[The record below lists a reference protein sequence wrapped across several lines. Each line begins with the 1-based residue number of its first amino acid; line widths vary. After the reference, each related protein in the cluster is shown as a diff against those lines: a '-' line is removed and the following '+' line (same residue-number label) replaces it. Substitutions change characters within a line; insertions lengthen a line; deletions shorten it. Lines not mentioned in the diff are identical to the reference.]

1 MTIVSGD
8 LSEGTGSAGTQK
20 GRKGKSR
27 RNSNQERQAGNSE
40 SEGSSMNDIP
50 VEKNGV
56 ISVCDIE
63 LLAEEDKAVPDSKL
77 ASYNIEEEY
86 IGFGVGLSAGFD
98 RYSQSNG
105 FNSGGV
111 NMGVRLCYS
120 SLWRKLPQQIPVR
133 ELAMSRYHIA
143 VLLNN
148 GHVYVSL
155 NDMNESLHGNLENYQ
170 KIPGILVS
178 SQQERPESGN
188 EQRNSINS
196 SNTLLLESSIVQG
209 SWLSI
214 KELDD
219 KNIRGL
225 RITSLAVDA
234 ANFDYKFGI
243 KSFVL
248 ACLANDG
255 RVWIVE
261 HSSSIQGGFN
271 NVRCIDLTQLNP
283 KNHDGSQSERQ
294 TDSEFC
300 RTVDVTLSEM
310 IPMYK
315 KDFEKGGRAEEYN
328 EYQDIVFD
336 DFPSF
341 PYKYGMAITSLLVDG
356 QSNSII
362 LIKSSEI
369 NKNDK
374 IVVLDLPVICRKV
387 FCGSNSDF
395 GLILLQNGM
404 LWNWDRRQAHAE
416 ESEQSCDL
424 EPKISIRELNNQD
437 EECFSRKIS
446 LKVLK
451 GSLLGRKV
459 IDFSSLNGEFI
470 ALTQDGFIHEWNDP
484 DRMSLLKRPL
494 IQNPVIFAPKSH
506 HMMVKKALSNS
517 RFWSI
522 DSIISKYPQS
532 YASQELPVENE
543 GEKGDTSSNTLKEMI
558 DREIGEM
565 YNQNNRIIGAW
576 LLEGITLILYK
587 NGVLKALH
595 NYLGRD
601 GYDTKVGFTS
611 EEDELCWNKYNS
623 SVNSCILLSSR
634 LGRCIPA
641 NPIALVGL
649 LSNFGQFR
657 SLPDRQK
664 QLIIQRSLVKLS
676 LREKPVYR
684 ILACYNSIVFGVL
697 RPNAKW
703 RPGRGSSSKSQA
715 IKRICRS
722 DPSSQEHYKP
732 LNDEEMNLS
741 ATVNLNNIKEIIKT
755 QENKE
760 EPTPPENS
768 AFKNVLDI
776 VKPTTIQELPT
787 IHIPS
792 DDNTQTIA
800 TNEVGTNDQS
810 QVPNKRRGASKN
822 RNSSSRKS
830 SSSSKAIAASAQ
842 VPEDTALL
850 GSSPTTDSA
859 IISISNTTT
868 NASNNLSSAINESP
882 TLSQNDIDSNT
893 ESKKTSSNSCKQTKD
908 AIPEH
913 KNDSESNCL
922 PSSIPPNS
930 NKRSS
935 LSSQKGSNITA
946 SKSQVNTRTR
956 KRERRSS
963 TKTEDK
969 ENENNLNNLDD
980 KNPIYAEKDEDY
992 SWESKKLSLVEY
1004 EVEQIL
1010 SIREKPL
1017 TKQKE
1022 YLVKWKVPRQP
1033 VQPTWEPEENLN
1045 GCEELLKEFLKSIK
1059 TSRSGR
1065 ILLPCTS
1072 INKIA

>member
-1 MTIVSGD
+1 MTTVSGD
-8 LSEGTGSAGTQK
+8 LSEGTGSGGTQK

-27 RNSNQERQAGNSE
+27 RHSNQVRQTGISE
-40 SEGSSMNDIP
+40 SKGGSMNDIP

-63 LLAEEDKAVPDSKL
+63 LLSEEDKALPDSKL

-105 FNSGGV
+105 FNSGGG
-111 NMGVRLCYS
+111 NMGIRLCYS

-170 KIPGILVS
+170 KIQGILVG

-225 RITSLAVDA
+225 RITSLAVEA

-255 RVWIVE
+255 KVWIVE

-294 TDSEFC
+294 IDNEFY
-300 RTVDVTLSEM
+300 RTVDVTLSEIM
-310 IPMYK
+310 PMYK
-315 KDFEKGGRAEEYN
+315 KDFEKGVRAEEYN
-328 EYQDIVFD
+328 EYQDIAFD

-341 PYKYGMAITSLLVDG
+341 PYKYGMAITSLLADG

-362 LIKSSEI
+362 LKKSSEI
-369 NKNDK
+369 GKNNKM
-374 IVVLDLPVICRKV
+374 IVLDLPVICRKV

-404 LWNWDRRQAHAE
+404 LWNWDRRQAQTE
-416 ESEQSCDL
+416 EPEQSCDL
-424 EPKISIRELNNQD
+424 KPKISIRELDRRD
-437 EECFSRKIS
+437 EECFPSKIS

-484 DRMSLLKRPL
+484 DRMSIFKRPL
-494 IQNPVIFAPKSH
+494 IQNPVILAPKTH

-517 RFWSI
+517 RYWSL
-522 DSIISKYPQS
+522 DSITSKCPQS
-532 YASQELPVENE
+532 YTSQEPPVENE
-543 GEKGDTSSNTLKEMI
+543 TEKGDTNSNTLKEMT
-558 DREIGEM
+558 DREIEEM

-611 EEDELCWNKYNS
+611 EEDELCWNKHNS
-623 SVNSCILLSSR
+623 SINSCILLSSR

-649 LSNFGQFR
+649 LSNFGQFK

-703 RPGRGSSSKSQA
+703 RPGRGNSSKSQA
-715 IKRICRS
+715 TKRICKS
-722 DPSSQEHYKP
+722 DPFPQEQYKS

-755 QENKE
+755 QENKGE
-760 EPTPPENS
+760 LNPPENS
-768 AFKNVLDI
+768 AYSNVIDI
-776 VKPTTIQELPT
+776 VKPATIQELPAL
-787 IHIPS
+787 HIPS
-792 DDNTQTIA
+792 NDNTQTVT
-800 TNEVGTNDQS
+800 TNEVSTNDQN
-810 QVPNKRRGASKN
+810 QVPNKRRGSSSN

-830 SSSSKAIAASAQ
+830 SSSSKAIAASIQ
-842 VPEDTALL
+842 VPENTTPL

-859 IISISNTTT
+859 VISISNTTT
-868 NASNNLSSAINESP
+868 NATNNISTINESP
-882 TLSQNDIDSNT
+882 ALSKNAFDSNT
-893 ESKKTSSNSCKQTKD
+893 EPKKTSSNSCKRSKD

-913 KNDSESNCL
+913 KNDPESNCL
-922 PSSIPPNS
+922 LSSIPPNS

-935 LSSQKGSNITA
+935 LSSQKGSNNTT
-946 SKSQVNTRTR
+946 SKPQVNSRTR

-969 ENENNLNNLDD
+969 ENANNLNNLDD
-980 KNPIYAEKDEDY
+980 KNPIYAENNEDY

-1022 YLVKWKVPRQP
+1022 YLIKWKVPGQP

-1045 GCEELLKEFLKSIK
+1045 GCEELLQEFLKSIK

-1065 ILLPCTS
+1065 ILLPCTA
-1072 INKIA
+1072 INKIV